1 MRKNLWSNIYGKSR
15 KLQQQQACQLPVRY
29 RSEVQH
35 LAEFGANVKG
45 AYDTAKTIYSLAQV
59 AAPYV
64 MPLLGVI

>member
-1 MRKNLWSNIYGKSR
+1 MANLQNYSKNRHVNYLSGIGQKV
-15 KLQQQQACQLPVRY
+15 K
-29 RSEVQH
+29 H
-35 LAEFGANVKG
+35 LAEFGAKVKG